1 MSIAIIDRKQIVHV
15 LYYDVIVETSPT
27 TRV

>member
-1 MSIAIIDRKQIVHV
+1 MIIAIIDRKQIVHV
-15 LYYDVIVETSPT
+15 LYYYVIVETSPI